1 MKKSFFY
8 AGILAAGLMTVSTS
22 CSKDEKIID
31 GGIETPIAGAQEL
44 VLMAS
49 SGGDGLTTK
58 AGRPM
63 YSSEAKQNI
72 DKVLIKFVNGRGN
85 VYETVEITDWMTVSE
100 DYSVNGHG
108 KQYTYK
114 LPKEK
119 KLADDTYRIYAV
131 GYSEG
136 TDYLDDNDWF
146 RTNTGDPFTFFKST
160 IKDDVLGEEIFAGE
174 IAAIEVKDGEFVLK
188 DNLKANVLTLHRQV
202 AGNMGYFTD
211 IPTYQRGKSSL
222 LDHVTEGQVKYNE
235 ANKAVYKNIVN
246 SYKLRLVASNISD
259 KILFESF
266 NHSFTTTGNDVF
278 YVVNGVNNS
287 IEKDAKFAVENA
299 TSNEITT
306 PDNNDGY
313 LVYEIALKDWFPN
326 GDVNLDGIL
335 GEGDATGD
343 NWLTPSQIQGAGFKP
358 GSVFAGQFMI
368 PFTKVS
374 NKATLQ
380 LQLVGNTWSSTDG
393 ASGGGHT
400 LAEGAEDVL
409 RVWSINLPANDPQ
422 IQKGA
427 GEGRHVDVL
436 DETTGVPT
444 KFNGEEEKANSY
456 SIVRNHMYAV
466 GEKGSDKYDP
476 ETDKPEPLD
485 KGQTLELKVNDNWEL
500 IHQMEVE

>member
-72 DKVLIKFVNGRGN
+72 DDVVIKFVKDAQI
-85 VYETVEITDWMTVSE
+85 VEVVTISDWMSKSQ
-100 DYSVNGHG
+100 DYTTNGHG
-108 KQYTYK
+108 KQYTLK
-114 LPKEK
+114 LSKEN
-119 KLADDTYRIYAV
+119 KLEDGEYRIYAV
-131 GYSEG
+131 GYSNN
-136 TDYLDDNDWF
+136 TDYSNAASWVAAVRDDF
-146 RTNTGDPFTFFKST
+146 EFFKSG
-160 IKDDVLGEEIFAGE
+160 IKANVLGEEIFAGE
-174 IAAIEVKDGEFVLK
+174 IATITVKDGEFDLK
-188 DNLKANVLTLHRQV
+188 DNMKANVLTLHRQV

-222 LDHVTEGQVKYNE
+222 LDHVLEDQEEYNE
-235 ANKAVYKNIVN
+235 ANKAVYKEIVN

-259 KILFESF
+259 NILFEGF
-266 NHSFTTTGNDVF
+266 NSKFTTTGNDVV
-278 YVVNGVNNS
+278 YVVNGYNS
-287 IEKDAKFAVENA
+287 GVEKNANFATENKDDN
-299 TSNEITT
+299 TIT
-306 PDNNDGY
+306 PSAEKDGY

-380 LQLVGNTWSSTDG
+380 LQLVGKTWTSTG
-393 ASGGGHT
+393 SAPEGSGKT
-400 LAEGAEDVL
+400 LTVGEEGVL
-409 RVWSINLPANDPQ
+409 RVWSINLPATDPQ
-422 IQKGA
+422 IETVA

-436 DETTGVPT
+436 DKNTGVPV
-444 KFNGEEEKANSY
+444 KFNGEEEKADSY
-456 SIVRNHMYAV
+456 SMVRNHMYAV
-466 GEKGSDKYDP
+466 GEKGSDAYDP